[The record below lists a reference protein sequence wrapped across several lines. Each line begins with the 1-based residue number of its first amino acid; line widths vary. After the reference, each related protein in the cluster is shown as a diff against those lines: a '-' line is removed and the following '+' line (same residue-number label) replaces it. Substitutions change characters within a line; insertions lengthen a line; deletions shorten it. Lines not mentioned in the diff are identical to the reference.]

1 MSTSEVGKYF
11 SACFDIERS
20 ALQIRPR
27 LWPLQAAPLSSL
39 PAVTATLSPLPRTP
53 PAPRGLSASS
63 ASVCP
68 RAATATPTPRT
79 PTASV
84 RLATCAR
91 TAPASLPS
99 PPAATVTP
107 RQTPRPPPAPPGR
120 SVSSVGVCPRA
131 VTATP
136 RPRTL
141 TASVRLVRPAGTASV
156 RSLSLRAVSATRS
169 LTTRTTS
176 VPGNSGVSG
185 VNVRT
190 VLSPGDRVAP
200 RGGATTRSSTRRSS
214 SSSTPR
220 GQLARARTPL
230 LTCQRKWLTRSWKI
244 NSIFRGETDTDCT
257 LTVITDRFQL
267 ISFNDAGQGLF
278 GLGIFG
284 SNREN
289 VKLEVRCKVVRC
301 KVVRCDPKHNFID
314 QPWCFMTDWHHWR
327 SSLRSEDCRALLWW
341 RRRPQRANDP
351 GAPFCA
357 QERSGALPHSGLHGP
372 RL

>member
-20 ALQIRPR
+20 VLQIRPR

-39 PAVTATLSPLPRTP
+39 LAVTATLSPLPRTP

-141 TASVRLVRPAGTASV
+141 TASVRLVSPAGTASV

-169 LTTRTTS
+169 PTIRTTS
-176 VPGNSGVSG
+176 VRGNSGVSG

-190 VLSPGDRVAP
+190 VPSPGDRVAP
-200 RGGATTRSSTRRSS
+200 RGGATTRSSTRRLS
-214 SSSTPR
+214 SSSTPPSQSSR
-220 GQLARARTPL
+220 TRTPF
-230 LTCQRKWLTRSWKI
+230 LTWQWEWLTGSWRI
-244 NSIFRGETDTDCT
+244 TSIFRGETDTDCA
-257 LTVITDRFQL
+257 LAALHNLITTHRYHWQVPAHL
-267 ISFNDAGQGLF
+267 IQRLWTGDKQERPAGGRHQ
-278 GLGIFG
+278 
-284 SNREN
+284 
-289 VKLEVRCKVVRC
+289 
-301 KVVRCDPKHNFID
+301 PKHNFID
-314 QPWCFMTDWHHWR
+314 QPWRYLTDWHPWR
-327 SSLRSEDCRALLWW
+327 SSLRPEDCRARLWVFWW
-341 RRRPQRANDP
+341 RPRQQRATDP
-351 GAPFCA
+351 GAPCGA
-357 QERSGALPHSGLHGP
+357 PERPGALPHCGLHGQ
-372 RL
+372 RH